1 MIVLRTKQY
10 SSFWQKLKGNP
21 DLKNTLRTWDPNYVN
36 PEVKKEP
43 LFKHFP
49 KQLLSWLSFLY
60 ENVRED
66 NDGYSIKGFLGK
78 TPVWVFSYDSV
89 LNQLSGKRAGFGI
102 PKQDGAIKLL
112 CLGSYEYL
120 SYHVAENIMSL
131 GLESLDPLSN
141 VANKLAT
148 RNNLLS
154 DEERDPNNLGKLIK
168 NRFYK

>member
-49 KQLLSWLSFLY
+49 KQVLSWLSFLY

>member
-1 MIVLRTKQY
+1 MLVLRTKQF
-10 SSFWQKLKGNP
+10 SSFWQRLRGNSGLKEKVGN
-21 DLKNTLRTWDPNYVN
+21 WDPTYINQH
-36 PEVKKEP
+36 VKMEP
-43 LFKHFP
+43 KFKGFP
-49 KQLLSWLSFLY
+49 KQMLSWLSFLY